1 MTITDTRTTQSI
13 CFNEISRGDAFQY
26 GSDFYLKVDQKSAFC
41 FNTKNLCYMSL
52 HDIIIPLD
60 AELVI
65 K

>member
-1 MTITDTRTTQSI
+1 MIITDTRTTQRV
-13 CFNEISRGDAFQY
+13 CFYEISNGDVFQY
-26 GSDFYLKVDQKSAFC
+26 ENDFYLKVDQKSAFC